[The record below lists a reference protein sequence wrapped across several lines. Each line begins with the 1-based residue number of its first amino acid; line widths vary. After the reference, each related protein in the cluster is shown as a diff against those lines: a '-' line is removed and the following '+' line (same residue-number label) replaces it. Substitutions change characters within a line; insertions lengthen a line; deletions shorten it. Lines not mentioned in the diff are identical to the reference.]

1 MNKKS
6 NRLHSSQKN
15 AMLRARNR
23 EQIRSYF
30 EQVLNLRNSGEAY
43 PVKLDDVWPLVYGRK
58 DDAVE
63 VLKREFYSEL
73 DYIVKTPDYQ
83 RLRQKSGNLD
93 SLQGTGNQG
102 SVRNPLKVGGD
113 FRSKTY
119 FLTAACLEY
128 FIARRVPEVFEV
140 YRKIFHLNV
149 EANTPIAGVFPVL
162 YQGKV
167 YYPYNQ
173 LLRAIGYSGRSGSVQ
188 KRKRQY
194 PGCFIK
200 VFGINFITPSF
211 VEMLTKQRELLVI
224 QQEMKLKQLEL
235 QFKEA

>member
-43 PVKLDDVWPLVYGRK
+43 PVKLDDVWPLVYGYK
-58 DDAVE
+58 KKAIE
-63 VLKREFYSEL
+63 VLKDEFYEGI
-73 DYIVKTPDYQ
+73 DYVMQRADNQFLPQNREKLSHTPGRPQ
-83 RLRQKSGNLD
+83 EA
-93 SLQGTGNQG
+93 
-102 SVRNPLKVGGD
+102 
-113 FRSKTY
+113 Y

-149 EANTPIAGVFPVL
+149 EASTPIAGVFPVL

-200 VFGINFITPSF
+200 AFGINFITPSF

>member
-43 PVKLDDVWPLVYGRK
+43 PVKLDDVWPLVYSRK
-58 DDAVE
+58 DDAVK
-63 VLKREFYSEL
+63 VLKDEFYEGI
-73 DYIVKTPDYQ
+73 DYVTQRVDNQFFRQNSLKQFHTPGRPQ
-83 RLRQKSGNLD
+83 EA
-93 SLQGTGNQG
+93 
-102 SVRNPLKVGGD
+102 
-113 FRSKTY
+113 Y

-140 YRKIFHLNV
+140 YRKVFHLTV
-149 EANTPIAGVFPVL
+149 EANTPIAGVFPIL

-200 VFGINFITPSF
+200 AFGINFITPSF